1 MKQDRKRE
9 IISRIKSFPSMSGIA
24 AKALKLLDDPDANAA
39 QVEQLLKQDPGLTA
53 NLLKLT
59 NSAYFG
65 IPSKVGSVRHA
76 VVMIG
81 WKKVSK
87 LVMAACVNAI
97 TNRQI
102 VGYDLPPGVLW
113 QHSVA
118 VSVTAEGLMRE
129 LKIAESD
136 EIFTAALLHDLG
148 KLILGGFVEKEL
160 DEIEKVAARGIPFQ
174 MAEQEVLG
182 TNHAEIGGLM
192 LESWSF
198 PTELVNAVR
207 WHHDPDSAPQT
218 GVMTDIVHV
227 ANVLCLMIGIGIG
240 VEGLHYEPSVS
251 ATKRLGIK
259 PTQLELIASQTLEWA
274 NELAG
279 VFE

>member
-1 MKQDRKRE
+1 MKQGRKRE
-9 IISRIKSFPSMSGIA
+9 IMSKMKTFPSMSGIA
-24 AKALKLLDDPDANAA
+24 AKVLKVLDDPNSSAD
-39 QVEQLLKQDPGLTA
+39 QVEKLLKQDPSLTA

-76 VVMIG
+76 VVLMG
-81 WKKVSK
+81 WKKVTK

-97 TNRQI
+97 TDRQ
-102 VGYDLPPGVLW
+102 VPGYDLPPGVLW

-118 VSVTAEGLMRE
+118 VSVAAEGLMRE

-148 KLILGGFVEKEL
+148 KLILGSFVENDL
-160 DEIEKVAARGIPFQ
+160 DEIEKMAGRGIPFQ

-182 TNHAEIGGLM
+182 TDHAEIGGLM

-198 PTELVNAVR
+198 PPELVTAVR
-207 WHHDPDSAPQT
+207 WHHDPDSAPET
-218 GVMTDIVHV
+218 NVMTDIVHV
-227 ANVLCLMIGIGIG
+227 ANVLCLMIGIGVG
-240 VEGLHYEPSVS
+240 VEGLHYQPSAL

-259 PTQLELIASQTLEWA
+259 PNQLELIASQTLDWA
-274 NELAG
+274 NELTDA
-279 VFE
+279 F